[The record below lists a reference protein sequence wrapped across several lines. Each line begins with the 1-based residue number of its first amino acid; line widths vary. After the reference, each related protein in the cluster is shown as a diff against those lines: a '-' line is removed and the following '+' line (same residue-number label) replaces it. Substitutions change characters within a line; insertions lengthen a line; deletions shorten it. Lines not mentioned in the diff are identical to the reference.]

1 MPLNVPATSL
11 PAKGRHGVVANVIR
25 GCLGNLVEWYDW
37 FVYASFSI
45 YFATVFFP
53 QGNLTA
59 QLLSTAVVFA
69 VGFLMRPLGGWLL
82 GLYAD
87 RHGRRNA
94 LSLSVVMMGAG
105 SFLIGATPSFE
116 TIGLAAPIL
125 LVAARLLQG
134 LSVGGEFGSS
144 ATYLSEVATP
154 GRRGF
159 FSSFQYVSIV
169 MGQLLAL
176 VVLIVLQQTL
186 AEDQMYAWGWRVP
199 FFIGAAASLVVL
211 YLRRTMDESTHFEA
225 EKEAEKNAAAA
236 GQKVRKGLSA
246 LVREYPV
253 QLFVVFAL
261 AIGGTVSFYTWTT
274 YMQKYLVNT
283 SGISKSAASII
294 IFSALFVFM
303 CLQPVAGHL
312 SDRIG
317 RRKVMGVF
325 AVGGLLLTVPLMT
338 IIGNTSNPY
347 VAFALLLIPMVF
359 LTGYT
364 ALASIV
370 KAEMFP
376 TKVRALGVGL
386 PHALVAATFG
396 GTAEPIALALKQ
408 AGFESAYFWYVTGCV
423 ALTGIAVLLVK
434 EPSRNSTLDH
444 LPDPKTVTEVPH
456 ESVLRTHH
464 G

>member
-1 MPLNVPATSL
+1 MSMTTSL
-11 PAKGRHGVVANVIR
+11 PAHGRHGVVANVIR

-45 YFATVFFP
+45 YFAPQFFP
-53 QGNLTA
+53 EGNLTA
-59 QLLSTAVVFA
+59 QLLATAVVFA
-69 VGFLMRPLGGWLL
+69 VGFLIRPLGGWLL
-82 GLYAD
+82 GLFAD
-87 RHGRRNA
+87 RYGRKNA
-94 LSLSVVMMGAG
+94 LSLSVIMMGVG
-105 SFLIGATPSFE
+105 SLLIGATPSFE
-116 TIGLAAPIL
+116 MIGMAAPIL
-125 LVAARLLQG
+125 LVAARLVQG
-134 LSVGGEFGSS
+134 LSVGGEFGTS

-169 MGQLLAL
+169 LGQLLAL
-176 VVLIVLQQTL
+176 VVLIVLQRSLT
-186 AEDQMYAWGWRVP
+186 EDQMYAWGWRVP

-225 EKEAEKNAAAA
+225 EKIAEKKAAAS
-236 GQKVRKGLSA
+236 GQKIRKGLSA
-246 LVREYPV
+246 LIREYPV
-253 QLFVVFAL
+253 QLFIVFSL

-274 YMQKYLVNT
+274 YMQKYMVNT
-283 SGISKSAASII
+283 SGISKSTVSII
-294 IFSALFVFM
+294 VFSALFVFM
-303 CLQPVAGHL
+303 CLQPVAGAL

-325 AVGGLLLTVPLMT
+325 AVGGLLLTVPVMT
-338 IIGNTSNPY
+338 AIGKTSNPW
-347 VAFALLLIPMVF
+347 VAFVLLLIPMVF

-364 ALASIV
+364 ALAAIV

-408 AGFESAYFWYVTGCV
+408 AGHESGFFWYVTGCV
-423 ALTGIAVLLVK
+423 ALTGIAVLMIK
-434 EPSRNSTLDH
+434 EPSRNSTLDQ
-444 LPDPKTVTEVPH
+444 LPDPKTISEVPH
-456 ESVLRTHH
+456 DSPLRTHAS
-464 G
+464 

>member
-1 MPLNVPATSL
+1 MSTSL
-11 PAKGRHGVVANVIR
+11 PATGRHGVVANVVR

-53 QGNLTA
+53 EGNLTA

-82 GLYAD
+82 GIYAD
-87 RHGRRNA
+87 RYGRRNA
-94 LSLSVVMMGAG
+94 LSLSVVMMGVG

-159 FSSFQYVSIV
+159 YSSFQYVSIV

-176 VVLIVLQQTL
+176 VVLIALQQTL
-186 AEDQMYAWGWRVP
+186 SEEQMYSWGWRVP

-225 EKEAEKNAAAA
+225 EKEAEKKAAAA

-253 QLFVVFAL
+253 PLFVVFAL

-283 SGISKSAASII
+283 SGISKSAASLI

-303 CLQPVAGHL
+303 CLQPLAGHL

-325 AVGGLLLTVPLMT
+325 AAGGLLLTVPIMT
-338 IIGNTSNPY
+338 LIGNTSNPW
-347 VAFALLLIPMVF
+347 VAFALLLLPMVF

-364 ALASIV
+364 ALAAIV

-408 AGFESAYFWYVTGCV
+408 AGVESAFFWYVTGCV
-423 ALTGIAVLLVK
+423 ALTGVAVLMVK
-434 EPSRNSTLDH
+434 EPSRNSTLDR
-444 LPDPKTVTEVPH
+444 LPDPETLTAVPH
-456 ESVLRTHH
+456 DSPLRTHSN
-464 G
+464 